1 MTEGR
6 VSKVPTEGWWPDC
19 PGPDLLIVNRRMTR
33 TLGREK
39 YLITDHQTFLKVQ
52 ATGHRLSGEE
62 RLGLSLPDT
71 NSSLANILSKSSW
84 LGP

>member
-1 MTEGR
+1 MAR
-6 VSKVPTEGWWPDC
+6 LPWARPAHSKQKDDKDT
-19 PGPDLLIVNRRMTR
+19 
-33 TLGREK
+33 
-39 YLITDHQTFLKVQ
+39 LITDHQTFLKIQ